1 MKLQNRRTV
10 VLMQFNLTLN
20 PFLLHSEIKTL
31 QADFLYKMLQ
41 IVVVS
46 LCAINRMSEHV
57 FDKN

>member
-10 VLMQFNLTLN
+10 VLMQFYLILN
-20 PFLLHSEIKTL
+20 PL
-31 QADFLYKMLQ
+31 QANFPYKMLQ
-41 IVVVS
+41 IVAVS